1 MPHSASLVIKP
12 NFRHAAKGEG
22 CVRFRVCVLAHGCL
36 FNPTRHLQH
45 GHFPFS
51 PTSNPPP
58 HSTFPILCSSS
69 FSPTRKIDYR
79 GVDDGFERD
88 EVKIQRE
95 MRNFSNRMT
104 IVSRL
109 KGDGNCALCLNYVI
123 RVTIDRQRS
132 ILEARLERNFDR
144 KGERVGEQV
153 LLARIYLLNDPQLSS
168 NINGNLVGGNGR
180 KKFVEKH
187 GKIFPSF
194 VRTNFHQD
202 RIIPLWERSIKHC
215 PYFLKLVNKK
225 VVRTFTLAQGNDP
238 KIKPVISVQRFSLW
252 DSLQR
257 ISRKRE
263 WREKDCQ
270 R

>member
-1 MPHSASLVIKP
+1 
-12 NFRHAAKGEG
+12 
-22 CVRFRVCVLAHGCL
+22 
-36 FNPTRHLQH
+36 
-45 GHFPFS
+45 
-51 PTSNPPP
+51 
-58 HSTFPILCSSS
+58 
-69 FSPTRKIDYR
+69 
-79 GVDDGFERD
+79 
-88 EVKIQRE
+88 

-109 KGDGNCALCLNYVI
+109 KGNRNCALCLNYVI

-202 RIIPLWERSIKHC
+202 RIIPL
-215 PYFLKLVNKK
+215 
-225 VVRTFTLAQGNDP
+225 
-238 KIKPVISVQRFSLW
+238 
-252 DSLQR
+252 
-257 ISRKRE
+257 
-263 WREKDCQ
+263 
-270 R
+270 

>member
-1 MPHSASLVIKP
+1 M
-12 NFRHAAKGEG
+12 
-22 CVRFRVCVLAHGCL
+22 LAHGCL

-109 KGDGNCALCLNYVI
+109 KGNRNCALCLNYVI

-180 KKFVEKH
+180 KNFVEKH

-202 RIIPLWERSIKHC
+202 RIIPL
-215 PYFLKLVNKK
+215 
-225 VVRTFTLAQGNDP
+225 
-238 KIKPVISVQRFSLW
+238 
-252 DSLQR
+252 
-257 ISRKRE
+257 
-263 WREKDCQ
+263 
-270 R
+270 

>member
-1 MPHSASLVIKP
+1 MVYSPLFRRFVPHSASLVIKP
-12 NFRHAAKGEG
+12 NFRHAAKDEG

-109 KGDGNCALCLNYVI
+109 KGLEGWKLCPLFKLCYPSNNRSVK
-123 RVTIDRQRS
+123 IDIGSS
-132 ILEARLERNFDR
+132 IGEKFWQERRTSWRTGSSCSN
-144 KGERVGEQV
+144 
-153 LLARIYLLNDPQLSS
+153 LLA
-168 NINGNLVGGNGR
+168 
-180 KKFVEKH
+180 
-187 GKIFPSF
+187 
-194 VRTNFHQD
+194 
-202 RIIPLWERSIKHC
+202 ERSAT
-215 PYFLKLVNKK
+215 FLKY
-225 VVRTFTLAQGNDP
+225 
-238 KIKPVISVQRFSLW
+238 
-252 DSLQR
+252 
-257 ISRKRE
+257 
-263 WREKDCQ
+263 
-270 R
+270 